1 MFGKL
6 SKHTNTMKKLTFLA
20 LAFFASATLM
30 AEEPTVEPS
39 PWTMAGSA
47 GITGSQMTLTNWAA
61 GGDPSVAADFQ
72 FNYSIDYKKD
82 NSLWQNRLE
91 LAYGLNRTESNGM
104 RKTNDKIYLSSS
116 YGQKVYESL
125 YVSALLKFNT
135 QFANGYD
142 YAVKNDD
149 GSYKQTSGFMA
160 PAYFSGGLGV
170 EWKPEAWLSVN
181 ASPATWKAT
190 LVNEEALQPIYGLD
204 GTSTRHEFGGNVK
217 VEAKGTIWGD
227 LSGYTRLNL
236 FSNFLDKPQNVDVDW
251 TIRFDLKINKW
262 LSANA
267 NFHMI
272 YDDDINIPQPD
283 GSAYPCLQIQEVAGI
298 GLLVKF

>member
-1 MFGKL
+1 
-6 SKHTNTMKKLTFLA
+6 MKKILISVAA
-20 LAFFASATLM
+20 LFACVSLW
-30 AEEPTVEPS
+30 AEEPQAEPS

-91 LAYGLNRTESNGM
+91 LAYGLNRTESNGT
-104 RKTNDKIYLSSS
+104 RKTNDKIYFSSS
-116 YGQKVYESL
+116 YGQKVANEL
-125 YVSALLKFNT
+125 YVSALVKFNS
-135 QFANGYD
+135 QFANGFD

-149 GSYKQTSGFMA
+149 GSYKQTSGFLA

-170 EWKPEAWLSVN
+170 EWKPLSWISVN
-181 ASPATWKAT
+181 ASPTTWKAT
-190 LVNEEALQPIYGLD
+190 LVNDAALRPIYGLTD
-204 GTSTRHEFGGNVK
+204 DQTMRHEFGGNVK
-217 VEAKGTIWGD
+217 IEAKGTIVGD

-236 FSNFLDKPQNVDVDW
+236 FSNFLDDPQNIDVDW

-267 NFHMI
+267 NFHAI
-272 YDDDINIPQPD
+272 YDDDILIPQPD
-283 GSAYPCLQIQEVAGI
+283 GTSGRRLQIQEVAGI

>member
-1 MFGKL
+1 
-6 SKHTNTMKKLTFLA
+6 MKKILLSMLA
-20 LAFFASATLM
+20 IAASMSLF
-30 AEEPTVEPS
+30 AEEPTAEPS

-47 GITGSQMTLTNWAA
+47 GITGSQMMLTNWAA

-72 FNYSIDYKKD
+72 FNYSVDYKKGS
-82 NSLWQNRLE
+82 SLWQNRLE

-125 YVSALLKFNT
+125 YISALLKFNT

-142 YAVKNDD
+142 YAVSLPE
-149 GSYKQTSGFMA
+149 GGYKQTSGFMA

-170 EWKPEAWLSVN
+170 EWNPKAWLSVN

-190 LVNEEALQPIYGLD
+190 VVTEEALQPIYGLD

-217 VEAKGTIWGD
+217 IEAKGTIWGD

-236 FSNFLDKPQNVDVDW
+236 FSNFLNEPQNVDVDW

>member
-1 MFGKL
+1 
-6 SKHTNTMKKLTFLA
+6 MKKILYTLVALLA
-20 LAFFASATLM
+20 SVALM
-30 AEEPTVEPS
+30 AEEPTTEPS

-82 NSLWQNRLE
+82 KMLWQNRLE

-116 YGQKVYESL
+116 YGQKVYDNL

-135 QFANGYD
+135 QFAPGYD
-142 YAVKNDD
+142 YAVTNED
-149 GSYKQTSGFMA
+149 GGYKQTSGFMA

-170 EWKPEAWLSVN
+170 EWAPKAWLSVN
-181 ASPATWKAT
+181 ASPTTWKAT
-190 LVNEEALQPIYGLD
+190 VVNQEALQPIYGLD
-204 GTSTRHEFGGNVK
+204 GRSTRHEFGGNVK
-217 VEAKGTIWGD
+217 IEAKGTIWGD

-272 YDDDINIPQPD
+272 YDDNIKIPQPD
-283 GSAYPCLQIQEVAGI
+283 GSAYPCLQIQEVAGV

>member
-1 MFGKL
+1 
-6 SKHTNTMKKLTFLA
+6 MKKILLSVLA
-20 LAFFASATLM
+20 LVASFALVAQE
-30 AEEPTVEPS
+30 AEPS

-72 FNYSIDYKKD
+72 FNYSIDYKKN

-91 LAYGLNRTESNGM
+91 LAYGINRTESNGV
-104 RKTNDKIYLSSS
+104 RKTNDKIYFSSS
-116 YGQKVYESL
+116 YGQKVYENL
-125 YVSALLKFNT
+125 YISALLKFNT

-142 YAVKNDD
+142 YAVKLDE
-149 GSYKQTSGFMA
+149 GGYKQTSGFMA
-160 PAYFSGGLGV
+160 PAYFSGGLGL
-170 EWKPEAWLSVN
+170 EWNPKGWLSVN

-190 LVNEEALQPIYGLD
+190 VVNAPELQPIYGLD
-204 GTSTRHEFGGNVK
+204 GRSTRHEFGGNVK
-217 VEAKGTIWGD
+217 VEMKGNIIGD

-251 TIRFDLKINKW
+251 TMRLDLKINKW
-262 LSANA
+262 LSANV

-283 GSAYPCLQIQEVAGI
+283 GSAYPCLQVQEVAGI
-298 GLLVKF
+298 GLLVTF

>member
-1 MFGKL
+1 
-6 SKHTNTMKKLTFLA
+6 MKKLYFLVLA
-20 LAFFASATLM
+20 LVASVALM
-30 AEEPTVEPS
+30 AEEPTTEPS

-72 FNYSIDYKKD
+72 FNYSVDYKKGS
-82 NSLWQNRLE
+82 SLWQNRLE

-104 RKTNDKIYLSSS
+104 RKTNDKIYFSSS
-116 YGQKVYESL
+116 YGQKVYENL
-125 YVSALLKFNT
+125 YISALLKFNT

-142 YAVKNDD
+142 YAVTEGD
-149 GSYKQTSGFMA
+149 GYKQTSGFMA

-170 EWKPEAWLSVN
+170 EWNPKAWLSVN

-190 LVNEEALQPIYGLD
+190 VVTEEALRPIYGIEEH
-204 GTSTRHEFGGNVK
+204 STRHEFGGNVK
-217 VEAKGTIWGD
+217 IEAKGTIWGD

-283 GSAYPCLQIQEVAGI
+283 GSSYPCLQIQEVAGI

>member
-1 MFGKL
+1 
-6 SKHTNTMKKLTFLA
+6 MKKILYTLA
-20 LAFFASATLM
+20 ALLVSVSLM
-30 AEEPTVEPS
+30 AEEPTSEPS

-72 FNYSIDYKKD
+72 FNYSIDYKKEA
-82 NSLWQNRLE
+82 SLWQNRLE
-91 LAYGLNRTESNGM
+91 LAYGLNRTESNGL
-104 RKTNDKIYLSSS
+104 RKTNDKIYFSSS
-116 YGQKVYESL
+116 YGHKVYDNL

-135 QFANGYD
+135 QFAPGYD
-142 YAVKNDD
+142 YGVKNEET
-149 GSYKQTSGFMA
+149 GAYKQTSGFMA

-170 EWKPEAWLSVN
+170 EWAPKSWLSVN

-190 LVNEEALQPIYGLD
+190 VVNVEALQPIYGLD

-217 VEAKGTIWGD
+217 IEAFGTD
-227 LSGYTRLNL
+227 SATPASYTRLNL

-251 TIRFDLKINKW
+251 TVRFDLKINKW
-262 LSANA
+262 LSANV
-267 NFHMI
+267 NFQMI
-272 YDDDINIPQPD
+272 YDDNIKIPQPD
-283 GSAYPCLQIQEVAGI
+283 GSAHACLQIQEVAGV

>member
-1 MFGKL
+1 
-6 SKHTNTMKKLTFLA
+6 MKKILLSMLA
-20 LAFFASATLM
+20 IAASVSLF
-30 AEEPTVEPS
+30 AEEPTAEPS

-72 FNYSIDYKKD
+72 FNYSVDYKKGS
-82 NSLWQNRLE
+82 SLWQNRLE

-125 YVSALLKFNT
+125 YISALLKFNT

-142 YAVKNDD
+142 YAVSLPE
-149 GSYKQTSGFMA
+149 GGYKQTSGFMA

-170 EWKPEAWLSVN
+170 EWNPKAWLSVN

-190 LVNEEALQPIYGLD
+190 VVTEEALQPIYGLD

-217 VEAKGTIWGD
+217 IEAKGTIWGD

-236 FSNFLDKPQNVDVDW
+236 FSNFLNEPQNVDVDW

>member
-1 MFGKL
+1 
-6 SKHTNTMKKLTFLA
+6 MKKIMLSMMALLA
-20 LAFFASATLM
+20 GVALM

-72 FNYSIDYKKD
+72 FNYSIDYKKG
-82 NSLWQNRLE
+82 NALWQNRLE
-91 LAYGLNRTESNGM
+91 LAYGLNNTESNGT

-125 YVSALLKFNT
+125 YVSGLFKFNT
-135 QFANGYD
+135 QFAPGYD
-142 YAVKNDD
+142 YGVKNEET
-149 GSYKQTSGFMA
+149 GGYKQTSGFMA
-160 PAYFSGGLGV
+160 PAYISGGLGV
-170 EWKPEAWLSVN
+170 EWNPKSWISVN

-190 LVNEEALQPIYGLD
+190 VVNVEELQPIYGLD
-204 GTSTRHEFGGNVK
+204 GRSTRHEFGGNVK
-217 VEAKGTIWGD
+217 VEMKGTIWGD

-236 FSNFLDKPQNVDVDW
+236 FSNFLDNPQNVDVDW
-251 TIRFDLKINKW
+251 TVRFDLKINKW
-262 LSANA
+262 LSANV
-267 NFHMI
+267 NLQMI

-283 GSAYPCLQIQEVAGI
+283 GSAYPCLQVQEVAGV

>member
-1 MFGKL
+1 
-6 SKHTNTMKKLTFLA
+6 MKKILLSMLA
-20 LAFFASATLM
+20 IAASVSLF
-30 AEEPTVEPS
+30 AEEPNAEPS

-72 FNYSIDYKKD
+72 FNYSVDYKKGS
-82 NSLWQNRLE
+82 SLWQNRLE

-125 YVSALLKFNT
+125 YISALLKFNT

-142 YAVKNDD
+142 YAVSLPE
-149 GSYKQTSGFMA
+149 GGYKQTSGFMA

-170 EWKPEAWLSVN
+170 EWNPKAWLSVN

-190 LVNEEALQPIYGLD
+190 VVTEEALQPIYGLD

-217 VEAKGTIWGD
+217 IEAKGTIWGD

-236 FSNFLDKPQNVDVDW
+236 FSNFLNEPQNVDVDW

>member
-1 MFGKL
+1 
-6 SKHTNTMKKLTFLA
+6 MKKILLSMLA
-20 LAFFASATLM
+20 IAASVSLF
-30 AEEPTVEPS
+30 AEEPTAEPS

-61 GGDPSVAADFQ
+61 GGDPSVAADIQ
-72 FNYSIDYKKD
+72 FNYSVDYKKGS
-82 NSLWQNRLE
+82 SLWQNRLE

-125 YVSALLKFNT
+125 YISALLKFNT

-142 YAVKNDD
+142 YAVSLPE
-149 GSYKQTSGFMA
+149 GGYKQTSGFMA

-170 EWKPEAWLSVN
+170 EWNPKAWLSVN

-190 LVNEEALQPIYGLD
+190 VVTEEALQPIYGLD

-217 VEAKGTIWGD
+217 IEAKGTIWGD

-236 FSNFLDKPQNVDVDW
+236 FSNFLNEPQNVDVDW

>member
-1 MFGKL
+1 
-6 SKHTNTMKKLTFLA
+6 MKKILLSILA
-20 LAFFASATLM
+20 IAVSVSLF
-30 AEEPTVEPS
+30 AEEPTTEPS

-72 FNYSIDYKKD
+72 FNYSVDYKKGS
-82 NSLWQNRLE
+82 SLWQNRLE

-116 YGQKVYESL
+116 YGQKVYDNL

-142 YAVKNDD
+142 YAVSLPE
-149 GSYKQTSGFMA
+149 GGYKQTSGFMA

-170 EWKPEAWLSVN
+170 EWNPKAWLSVN

-190 LVNEEALQPIYGLD
+190 VVTEEALQPIYGLD

-217 VEAKGTIWGD
+217 IEAKGTIWGD

-251 TIRFDLKINKW
+251 TVRFDLKINKW

-272 YDDDINIPQPD
+272 YDDNINIPQPD
-283 GSAYPCLQIQEVAGI
+283 GSAHPCLQVQEVAGI

>member
-1 MFGKL
+1 
-6 SKHTNTMKKLTFLA
+6 MKKLYFLA
-20 LAFFASATLM
+20 LALVASVALM
-30 AEEPTVEPS
+30 AEEPTTEPS

-61 GGDPSVAADFQ
+61 GGDPSVADDFQ
-72 FNYSIDYKKD
+72 FNYSVDYKKGS
-82 NSLWQNRLE
+82 SLWQNRLE

-104 RKTNDKIYLSSS
+104 RKTNDKIYFSSS
-116 YGQKVYESL
+116 YGQKVYENL
-125 YVSALLKFNT
+125 YISALLKFNT

-142 YAVKNDD
+142 YAVPD
-149 GSYKQTSGFMA
+149 GDGYKQTSCFMA

-170 EWKPEAWLSVN
+170 EWNPKAWLSVN

-190 LVNEEALQPIYGLD
+190 VVTEEALRPIYGIEEH
-204 GTSTRHEFGGNVK
+204 STRHEFGGNVK
-217 VEAKGTIWGD
+217 IEAKGTIWGD

-236 FSNFLDKPQNVDVDW
+236 FSNFLDEPQNVDVDW

-283 GSAYPCLQIQEVAGI
+283 GSSYPCLQIQEVAGI

>member
-1 MFGKL
+1 
-6 SKHTNTMKKLTFLA
+6 
-20 LAFFASATLM
+20 
-30 AEEPTVEPS
+30 
-39 PWTMAGSA
+39 MAGSA

-72 FNYSIDYKKD
+72 FNYSVDYKKGS
-82 NSLWQNRLE
+82 SLWQNRLE

-104 RKTNDKIYLSSS
+104 RKTNDKIYFSSS
-116 YGQKVYESL
+116 YGQKVYENL
-125 YVSALLKFNT
+125 YISALLKFNT

-142 YAVKNDD
+142 YAVPD
-149 GSYKQTSGFMA
+149 GDGYKQTSGFMA

-170 EWKPEAWLSVN
+170 EWNPKAWLSVN

-190 LVNEEALQPIYGLD
+190 VVTEEALRPIYGIEEH
-204 GTSTRHEFGGNVK
+204 STRHEFGGNVK
-217 VEAKGTIWGD
+217 IEAKGTIWGD

-283 GSAYPCLQIQEVAGI
+283 GSSYPCLQIQEVAGI

>member
-1 MFGKL
+1 
-6 SKHTNTMKKLTFLA
+6 MKKILLSTVA
-20 LAFFASATLM
+20 LFAGVALM
-30 AEEPTVEPS
+30 AEEPTAEPS
-39 PWTMAGSA
+39 PWTMVGSA
-47 GITGSQMTLTNWAA
+47 GVTGSQMTLTNWAA

-82 NSLWQNRLE
+82 NALWQNRLE
-91 LAYGLNRTESNGM
+91 LAYGLNNTESNGT

-125 YVSALLKFNT
+125 YVSGLFKFNT
-135 QFANGYD
+135 QFAPGYD
-142 YAVKNDD
+142 YGVKNEET

-160 PAYFSGGLGV
+160 PAYISGGLGV
-170 EWKPEAWLSVN
+170 EWNPKSWISVN

-190 LVNEEALQPIYGLD
+190 VVNVEELQPIYGLE
-204 GTSTRHEFGGNVK
+204 GRSTRHEFGGNVK
-217 VEAKGTIWGD
+217 VEMKGTIWGD

-236 FSNFLDKPQNVDVDW
+236 FSNFLENPQNVDVDW
-251 TIRFDLKINKW
+251 TVRFDLKINKW
-262 LSANA
+262 LSANV
-267 NFHMI
+267 NLQMI

>member
-1 MFGKL
+1 
-6 SKHTNTMKKLTFLA
+6 MKKILLSMLA
-20 LAFFASATLM
+20 IAASVSLF
-30 AEEPTVEPS
+30 AEEPNAEPS

-72 FNYSIDYKKD
+72 FNYSVDYKKGS
-82 NSLWQNRLE
+82 SLWQNRLE

-125 YVSALLKFNT
+125 YISALLKFNT

-142 YAVKNDD
+142 YAVTLPE
-149 GSYKQTSGFMA
+149 GGYKQTSGFMA

-170 EWKPEAWLSVN
+170 EWNPKAWLSVN

-190 LVNEEALQPIYGLD
+190 VVTEEALQPIYGLD

-217 VEAKGTIWGD
+217 IEAKGTIWGD

-236 FSNFLDKPQNVDVDW
+236 FSNFLNEPQNVDVDW

>member
-1 MFGKL
+1 
-6 SKHTNTMKKLTFLA
+6 MKKLLYSAMALLA
-20 LAFFASATLM
+20 SVSLM
-30 AEEPTVEPS
+30 AEEPNTEPS

-72 FNYSIDYKKD
+72 FNYSVDYKKD
-82 NSLWQNRLE
+82 AILWQNRLE
-91 LAYGLNRTESNGM
+91 LAYGLNRTESNGT

-116 YGQKVYESL
+116 YGHKVYDNL

-142 YAVKNDD
+142 YAVALPE
-149 GSYKQTSGFMA
+149 GGYKQTSGFLA
-160 PAYFSGGLGV
+160 PAYLSGGLGV
-170 EWKPEAWLSVN
+170 EWAPKSWLSVN

-190 LVNEEALQPIYGLD
+190 MVTDEVLRPIYGLEE
-204 GTSTRHEFGGNVK
+204 GSVRHEFGGNVK
-217 VEAKGTIWGD
+217 IEAKGTIWGD

-236 FSNFLDKPQNVDVDW
+236 FSNFLDNPQNVDVDW
-251 TIRFDLKINKW
+251 TVRFDLKINKW

-267 NFHMI
+267 NFHLI
-272 YDDDINIPQPD
+272 YDDNINIPQPD
-283 GSAYPCLQIQEVAGI
+283 GTAHPCLQIQEVAGI

>member
-1 MFGKL
+1 
-6 SKHTNTMKKLTFLA
+6 MKKLTFLA
-20 LAFFASATLM
+20 LALFASATLM
-30 AEEPTVEPS
+30 AEEPTAEPS
-39 PWTMAGSA
+39 PWTMQGSA

-116 YGQKVYESL
+116 YGQKVYDNL

-170 EWKPEAWLSVN
+170 EWNPKSWLSVN

-190 LVNEEALQPIYGLD
+190 MVTEEALQPIYGLV

-217 VEAKGTIWGD
+217 IEAKGTIWGD

-236 FSNFLDKPQNVDVDW
+236 FSNFLDNPQNVDVDW

-272 YDDDINIPQPD
+272 YDDNIKIPQPD

>member
-1 MFGKL
+1 
-6 SKHTNTMKKLTFLA
+6 MKKLTFLA
-20 LAFFASATLM
+20 LALFASATLM

-190 LVNEEALQPIYGLD
+190 LVTEEALQPIYGLD

-236 FSNFLDKPQNVDVDW
+236 FSNFLHNPQNVDVDW

-283 GSAYPCLQIQEVAGI
+283 GSAHPCLQIQEVAGI